1 MSRRDN
7 LHFALRRTLEKD
19 GWIEIGG
26 CLMSSPNHVF
36 LVASGQNQVLTI
48 PSEFTLPSSE
58 VLLRKEGNRLIIEPI
73 QPGSLLALLS
83 TLEDIADPFPDT
95 DEETLSLD
103 DIVL

>member
-1 MSRRDN
+1 MSN
-7 LHFALRRTLEKD
+7 
-19 GWIEIGG
+19 
-26 CLMSSPNHVF
+26 PNHAF

-95 DEETLSLD
+95 DAETLSLD
-103 DIVL
+103 DIML